1 MTNDDSV
8 GGFRRQEQKK
18 TPEGGA
24 VPASVVPAI
33 LYPDPFRLCELV
45 GDDDLPSCGL
55 QIRRVALA

>member
-1 MTNDDSV
+1 MTNNYSV
-8 GGFRRQEQKK
+8 GGIRRQEQNK
-18 TPEGGA
+18 PEGGA

-33 LYPDPFRLCELV
+33 LYPDPFRLYELV